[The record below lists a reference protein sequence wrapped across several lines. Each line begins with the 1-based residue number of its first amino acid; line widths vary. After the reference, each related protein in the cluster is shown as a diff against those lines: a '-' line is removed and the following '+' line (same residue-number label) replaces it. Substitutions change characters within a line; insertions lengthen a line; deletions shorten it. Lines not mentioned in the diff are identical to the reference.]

1 MKTLLRLVLVLAIA
15 NLFAFGGFVGWLVGS
30 DRLDAA
36 RLERLRAMLAETV
49 AEENARLAREQE
61 ELESA
66 ALAAGDERRLLE
78 LPISRSEQ
86 IVASE
91 RFEDRAARALRALED
106 ERRRMEADLAGRE
119 REVTGREEALADRQR
134 DWEASIAD
142 AKERETNEQFRK
154 AVRLLEAAPS
164 KQSKAWILELVR
176 TGRASMA
183 VTYLDAMN
191 QAKSAALLKAFK
203 GEDEAAVATDLLEQ
217 LRVLGLE
224 SEVGRERTNA
234 ANPAEPDAVSARAD
248 PQGTPSSGG
257 GGGSVAGPRPNGAL
271 ALPERTGP
279 RSEG

>member
-1 MKTLLRLVLVLAIA
+1 MKTAFKLLLVLAIA

-30 DRLDAA
+30 GRLDAG
-36 RLERLRAMLAETV
+36 RVERLRAMLAETV
-49 AEENARLAREQE
+49 AEERARLAREE
-61 ELESA
+61 EEATSA
-66 ALAAGDERRLLE
+66 ATAAADERRLRE
-78 LPISRSEQ
+78 LPMARTDQ
-86 IVASE
+86 IVAAE
-91 RFEDRAARALRALED
+91 RFEERAARALRALED

-119 REVTGREEALADRQR
+119 QEITGREEALVARQA

-154 AVRLLEAAPS
+154 AVRLLEAAPA

-176 TGRASMA
+176 SGRGQMA

-203 GEDEAAVATDLLEQ
+203 GEDEAAVATDLLER

-234 ANPAEPDAVSARAD
+234 ANPAEPDAVSARA
-248 PQGTPSSGG
+248 PSSGG
-257 GGGSVAGPRPNGAL
+257 GATGATGPGPTPNGSL

-279 RSEG
+279 RAGEG